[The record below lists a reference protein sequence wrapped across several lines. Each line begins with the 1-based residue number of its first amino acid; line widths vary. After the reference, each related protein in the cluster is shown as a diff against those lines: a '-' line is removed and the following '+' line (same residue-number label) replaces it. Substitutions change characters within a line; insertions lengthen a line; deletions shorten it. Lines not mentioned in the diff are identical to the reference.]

1 MLENLLSEQVHLV
14 DDFLENYLKDYKEIA
29 PKKAETLLES
39 VHYSLFTGGKRF
51 RPALTLLTARALEIS
66 DKRVLPFASALEMVH
81 TYSLIHDDLPSMDND
96 EVRRGRPTNHMVYG
110 EALALLA
117 GDALITEAPLMI
129 AKNYSDTP
137 DVATKL
143 VELLCDSAGMVGMIG
158 GQVVDLAAQ
167 GLLKG
172 GSPQDL
178 TRDELEDLHQRKTGA
193 LIRAAVL
200 GPGIIGRFADETLDQ
215 LENYGSL
222 LGLAFQLADD
232 IHDYDPADPEV
243 SGYPKY
249 IGVDGTRK
257 LLEETTERAIM
268 FTNKLGPNAGP
279 LRDIAVYNR
288 DRQI

>member
-1 MLENLLSEQVHLV
+1 MLDNLLTEQVHKV
-14 DDFLENYLKDYKEIA
+14 DGFLGNYLKAYNETA
-29 PKKAETLLES
+29 PEKAKTLLDS

-66 DKRVLPFASALEMVH
+66 DERVLPFASALEMVH

-96 EVRRGRPTNHMVYG
+96 DVRRGRPTNHRVYG

-129 AKNYSDTP
+129 AKSYADKP

-143 VELLCDSAGMVGMIG
+143 VELLCDSAGMIGMIG

-167 GLLKG
+167 GLLEG
-172 GSPQDL
+172 GSPQEL
-178 TRDELEDLHQRKTGA
+178 TQNELEDLHQRKTGA
-193 LIRAAVL
+193 LIRAACL
-200 GPGIIGRFADETLDQ
+200 GPGIIGRVSDETLKD
-215 LENYGSL
+215 LEQYGAL

-232 IHDYDPADPEV
+232 IHDYDPQDPEV

-257 LLEETTERAIM
+257 LLDETTEKAIAI
-268 FTNKLGPNAGP
+268 TNKLGAQAEP
-279 LRDIAVYNR
+279 LRQIAVYNR
-288 DRQI
+288 DRKI